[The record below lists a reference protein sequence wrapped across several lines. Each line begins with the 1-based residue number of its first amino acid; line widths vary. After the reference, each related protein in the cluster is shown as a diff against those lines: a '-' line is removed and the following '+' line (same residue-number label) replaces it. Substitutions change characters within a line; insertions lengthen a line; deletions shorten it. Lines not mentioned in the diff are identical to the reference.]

1 MFDRLQYQNTERT
14 VIAGYRGDGTM
25 QIIEPSDGPIWDVAV
40 AGPVDLCPSPL
51 PEVIEAAR
59 LRMQLTFAQLLIGLV
74 SEGWITEAEGD
85 GWATGNGLP
94 AAVQSAVATLPEAER
109 FPARARLYRMSVAMR
124 SDPMVAALATADGR
138 SPSEIDAFFLTHSA

>member
-1 MFDRLQYQNTERT
+1 MTQLEWRNAART
-14 VIAGYRGDGTM
+14 ILARIDGTHTE
-25 QIIEPSDGPIWDVAV
+25 IIEVGHPEWVNLSTN
-40 AGPVDLCPSPL
+40 
-51 PEVIEAAR
+51 PEVAPFVPPPAPVPAIPS
-59 LRMQLTFAQLLIGLV
+59 LTFAQLLIGLV

-85 GWATGNGLP
+85 DWATGKGLP

-138 SPSEIDAFFLTHSA
+138 TAAEVDAFFVTHSA